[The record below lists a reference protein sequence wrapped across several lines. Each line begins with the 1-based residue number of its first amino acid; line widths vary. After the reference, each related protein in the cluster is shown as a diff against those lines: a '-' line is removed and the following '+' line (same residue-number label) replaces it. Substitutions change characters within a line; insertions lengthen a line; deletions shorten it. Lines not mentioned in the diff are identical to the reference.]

1 MSLKTCIFLISIA
14 IKSIK
19 SIIIWLYNIY
29 KLYEIK
35 LF

>member
-1 MSLKTCIFLISIA
+1 MSLKTYIFLISIA
-14 IKSIK
+14 IKS
-19 SIIIWLYNIY
+19 IIWLYNIY

>member
-14 IKSIK
+14 IKSI
-19 SIIIWLYNIY
+19 IIWLYNIC